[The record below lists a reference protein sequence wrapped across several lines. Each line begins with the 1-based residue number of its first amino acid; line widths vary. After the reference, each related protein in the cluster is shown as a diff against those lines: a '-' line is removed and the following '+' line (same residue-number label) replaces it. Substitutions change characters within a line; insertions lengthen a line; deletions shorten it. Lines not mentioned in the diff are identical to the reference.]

1 MKTKEIEEQFD
12 KEFGAYAII
21 GGERLYNGAFANEAR
36 LKKAHEFLST
46 LRQSVLEEVSN
57 GLPEDKRRSTRVRQD
72 LTEFEEGFNDCL
84 DQVTSLINNLI
95 EDK

>member
-1 MKTKEIEEQFD
+1 MNTKEIEEKFNNEVCSSPIFD
-12 KEFGAYAII
+12 DQGQEITQEVLG
-21 GGERLYNGAFANEAR
+21 
-36 LKKAHEFLST
+36 FLST

-57 GLPEDKRRSTRVRQD
+57 GLPQDKRRSTRVRQD

-95 EDK
+95 EGK